1 MDKKIR
7 KRKVKGKGGLTIG
20 NSNKYGDYTRLSSS
34 KSC

>member
-20 NSNKYGDYTRLSSS
+20 NSNKYGDHTRLSNS
-34 KSC
+34 KSS

>member
-1 MDKKIR
+1 MEKEIK

-20 NSNKYGDYTRLSSS
+20 NSSKYGDYTRLSNS